1 MNEHELAQRLDV
13 ALQTTQVAPG
23 DLAAVR
29 RRARQRTMRRRAAQ
43 WTGGVALVAV
53 VGLGVTALFT
63 PAGLPIIGDEPS
75 VAPTDTTPSAA
86 ETAPTGEASSWWCP
100 TTTFDIFGS
109 DALAGF
115 FFPTGDGPPTLAAAY
130 IDTVGNLRT
139 WQQRPIETD
148 DPNLPPASGGS
159 QDLLD
164 GVDDQQAVFVCVFHG
179 TFMGPGGG
187 GDPAYTLA
195 TVTAF
200 PDGTA
205 APYTLVPASKA
216 DEFEAAPPTAEP
228 LRQPMGPPL
237 LECDA
242 GVTGTADQAA
252 SQAIQDWLVAN
263 RDAETPDVFSARL
276 REDLGRVELGVEPD
290 ITDSELDAVAQAFD
304 PRTICITPGEAP
316 RDFNS
321 TAGDGS

>member
-1 MNEHELAQRLDV
+1 MNEHELAERLDV

-23 DLAAVR
+23 DLAEVR
-29 RRARQRTMRRRAAQ
+29 RRARQRTMRWRAAQ

-53 VGLGVTALFT
+53 VGLGVTALYT

-75 VAPTDTTPSAA
+75 VAPTDTTPSAVA
-86 ETAPTGEASSWWCP
+86 TSPTGEASSWWCP
-100 TTTFDIFGS
+100 TTTFDIFGLGVPG
-109 DALAGF
+109 AF
-115 FFPTGDGPPTLAAAY
+115 VPTGDGQPTLAAAY

-139 WQQRPIETD
+139 WQQRSVETD

-159 QDLLD
+159 QGLLD

-179 TFMGPGGG
+179 TFMGTGGG
-187 GDPAYTLA
+187 GDPDYTLA

-205 APYTLVPASKA
+205 APSLLVPAGKA
-216 DEFEAAPPTAEP
+216 DEFEVAPPTAQP
-228 LRQPMGPPL
+228 LRQPVGPPL

-242 GVTGTADQAA
+242 GVAGMADQAA
-252 SQAIQDWLVAN
+252 SQAVQDWLVVN
-263 RDAETPDVFSARL
+263 RDAQTPHVFAAGL

-290 ITDSELDAVAQAFD
+290 ITDAEVDALAQAFD
-304 PRTICITPGEAP
+304 PRSICITPGEAP
-316 RDFNS
+316 GRFNA
-321 TAGDGS
+321 TTGDGS